1 MMGYFPETFNKEERC
16 LLPALSL
23 PFCSLSNCE
32 LSNPT
37 SLIIF
42 SASVVTM
49 VNDYSGNTVT
59 PYAIREVQARWDFL
73 DKMQNFWRHSEI
85 PPVQVIQKKP
95 AHYVFL

>member
-37 SLIIF
+37 SLIL
-42 SASVVTM
+42 VTKI
-49 VNDYSGNTVT
+49 V
-59 PYAIREVQARWDFL
+59 F
-73 DKMQNFWRHSEI
+73 
-85 PPVQVIQKKP
+85 
-95 AHYVFL
+95 YVFLGELFFCHLLSQTSGIQTKTDFRFVI